1 VFFDQEMMGDVLV
14 LTPRKNLVGGEE
26 TTVLLKAIDDFVA
39 GAPGKVIMDMGEIN
53 WVSSLGLGMMRKASI
68 TCDRSGGWLRLARIG
83 RLIENSLLVT
93 GLMIYFESFETVEAA
108 VQAPPRDAQRWSAQ
122 RSSRETPGRPEA

>member
-53 WVSSLGLGMMRKASI
+53 WVSSLGLGMMRRASI
-68 TCDRSGGWLRLARIG
+68 TCDRSDGWLRLARIG

-108 VQAPPRDAQRWSAQ
+108 VQAPPRDAQRWSAP
-122 RSSRETPGRPEA
+122 RNSRETPGRPEA

>member
-1 VFFDQEMMGDVLV
+1 MGDVLV

-39 GAPGKVIMDMGEIN
+39 AAPGKVIMDMGEIN

-93 GLMIYFESFETVEAA
+93 GLMIYFEFFETVEAA
-108 VQAPPRDAQRWSAQ
+108 VHAPPREAQRWSAQ